1 MIMPNMNDP
10 YAYIEEE
17 ILRLR
22 SDEMLS
28 HQESE
33 RKRLE
38 AEIYMKNR
46 MKLESALDK
55 QKEADKQKI

>member
-1 MIMPNMNDP
+1 MPNMNDP